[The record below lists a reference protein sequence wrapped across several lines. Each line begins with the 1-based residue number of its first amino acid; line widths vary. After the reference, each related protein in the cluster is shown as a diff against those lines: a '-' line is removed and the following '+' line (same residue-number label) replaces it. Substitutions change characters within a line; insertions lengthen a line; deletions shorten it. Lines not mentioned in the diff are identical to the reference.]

1 MTERTDQTAPT
12 ITLRLAESRDR
23 VTADP
28 DPHHVDFTI
37 LQINDVYEAS
47 PVEGGRRG
55 GLARVATLCKRL
67 AAADPNTISVLV
79 GDFLAP
85 SAIGAT
91 TNDAGLHMVEA
102 LNAMGL
108 THATMGNHEF
118 DVGEA
123 DLRLRIAES
132 RFKWIV
138 ANVKDG
144 QRRPF
149 TGVDEHTVHTFTNP
163 HGAAARVALLGVCID
178 MVHKSW
184 LTYEDPLACARR
196 KVDELAEL
204 ADVFVAMTHLPMAH
218 DQRLATEVPR
228 LDVLLGGHEHEA
240 ARAIVGADATP
251 IFKADSNARTAY
263 VHRFRHD
270 TRTRTTLL
278 HSEIVD
284 IDASLPEDPAT
295 AAVVDRW
302 QTMTYATLRAQ
313 GREPLEVV
321 GLATEALNGAEADL
335 RKQPT
340 NLGQFIAET
349 FFAEVPG
356 AEAVLFPAGQI
367 RIDGVIPPG
376 DILYYDVVRIFPLGG
391 KLSVIAM
398 PGAVLRAL
406 LDPGAAA
413 VGQGGFLVLHEIRK
427 QGDVWYVGGA
437 PLVDDR
443 IYTIVGAELPAAALA
458 YPPFKGSGT
467 AKLYDT
473 RDMRDIVTDRLRRD
487 RERLRAAP

>member
-1 MTERTDQTAPT
+1 MRITDERA
-12 ITLRLAESRDR
+12 A
-23 VTADP
+23 VTGEP
-28 DPHHVDFTI
+28 QPNHVDFTI
-37 LQINDVYEAS
+37 LQLNDVYEAM
-47 PVEGGRRG
+47 PVEGGQRG
-55 GLARVATLCKRL
+55 GLARVATLL
-67 AAADPNTISVLV
+67 QQLTAENPNTIAAMI

-91 TNDAGLHMVEA
+91 TGDAGVHMIEA

-108 THATMGNHEF
+108 TYATMGNHEF
-118 DVGEA
+118 DVGET
-123 DLRLRIAES
+123 DLRQRIHES
-132 RFKWIV
+132 DFKWIV

-149 TGVDEHTVHTFTNP
+149 DGVAEHAIHAFTNR
-163 HGAAARVALLGVCID
+163 HGRTARVALLGVCIEL
-178 MVHKSW
+178 VKKPW
-184 LTYEDPLACARR
+184 LTYEDPIASARR
-196 KVDELAEL
+196 KIEELADS
-204 ADVFVAMTHLPMAH
+204 ADVFVAMTHLAMEQ
-218 DQRLATEVPR
+218 DQRLGIEVPPI
-228 LDVLLGGHEHEA
+228 DVLLGGHEHEA

-251 IFKADSNARTAY
+251 IFKADSNARTAF

-270 TRTRTTLL
+270 VDTRTTLL
-278 HSEIVD
+278 FSEIVA
-284 IDASLPEDPAT
+284 IDAQLPEDPAT

-302 QTMTYATLRAQ
+302 QQMTYATLRAQ

-349 FFAEVPG
+349 FYAEVSG
-356 AEAVLFPAGQI
+356 ADAVLFPAGQI

-391 KLSVIAM
+391 KLSVLAL

-413 VGQGGFLVLHEIRK
+413 VGGGGFLVLHDIRK
-427 QGDVWYVGGA
+427 QDGVWHVGGA

-443 IYTIVGAELPAAALA
+443 VYKIVGSEVPAAAFA
-458 YPPFKGSGT
+458 HPPFKGSGA

-473 RDMRDIVTDRLRRD
+473 RDMRDILADRLRRD
-487 RERLRAAP
+487 LERLRTAT